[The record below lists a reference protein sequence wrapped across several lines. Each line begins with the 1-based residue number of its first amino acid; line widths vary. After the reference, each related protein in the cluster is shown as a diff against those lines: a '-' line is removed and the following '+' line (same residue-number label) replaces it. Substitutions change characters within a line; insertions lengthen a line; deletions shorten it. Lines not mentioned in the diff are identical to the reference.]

1 MYRRLISLVVLF
13 LASVEVVGSFV
24 FLVPSPTRVGGRG
37 RRNSRTVIQSSP
49 SPDDKMPQALGPVKN
64 RDEHALILNENLKRC
79 TGGKGILDF
88 MELGGSL
95 ESSVAAVLTSTRYAL
110 MSHGAD
116 NGLDGPVN
124 NFANFAALGA
134 FQLTYSQLTNL
145 PACRVANPGMDQADW
160 SHVLQSI
167 REMGKSG
174 FMSNYNGFR
183 TTVDLIPFYI
193 RGALVSDQGP

>member
-1 MYRRLISLVVLF
+1 M
-13 LASVEVVGSFV
+13 ASVEVVAGSFV
-24 FLVPSPTRVGGRG
+24 FLVRSTTLSFA
-37 RRNSRTVIQSSP
+37 RRRSSGRTVLQTTH
-49 SPDDKMPQALGPVKN
+49 SPDDKMPLALGPAKN
-64 RDEHALILNENLKRC
+64 REEHVFILNENLERC

-88 MELGGSL
+88 MELEGNL
-95 ESSVAAVLTSTRYAL
+95 ESSIAAVLTSTRYAL
-110 MSHGAD
+110 MSHGPE

-145 PACRVANPGMDQADW
+145 PAVRVANPGMDQADW
-160 SHVLQSI
+160 SNVLQTI
-167 REMGKSG
+167 RDMGERG

-193 RGALVSDQGP
+193 RGALVSDLGLRQSHRVFVVT